1 MKTACCKKYF
11 NDEEMKKFYKF
22 NHVEKYFEEKLDI
35 ESYIK
40 QFIKID
46 YFLKIFVTKEEHQLY
61 N

>member
-1 MKTACCKKYF
+1 
-11 NDEEMKKFYKF
+11 MKKFYKF